1 MGGLGKGVIVTGRFG
16 IVGAKEGGLV
26 MTGAVKVC
34 SATGGGGAG
43 LERLG
48 MKGSGLRVGKAPKG
62 ERDSGAVV
70 GKGFGGAIGV
80 AITKGDGVVTGGGMM
95 SAKGV
100 TGWGVVTGMGVLTDV
115 AVTVGSGAITAV
127 EVTTVVEFM
136 MGVAVTEDDEV
147 VTVSGILSGAEVTGS
162 RAITGVGAMMGV
174 TVTTGPGMMLFK
186 DATGSGDN
194 TGDGGL
200 TDVGVLRGGG
210 TIRGIKRLFRDSTR
224 VEALTGFE
232 VMADF
237 ETSSDVGA
245 RTLGPIEN
253 PDFTFTRAFSPSSA
267 SRFVS
272 SQS

>member
-1 MGGLGKGVIVTGRFG
+1 MGGLEKGVIVTGRFG
-16 IVGAKEGGLV
+16 IVGAKEGG
-26 MTGAVKVC
+26 AVKVC

-43 LERLG
+43 LKRLG

-100 TGWGVVTGMGVLTDV
+100 TGWGVVTGMGVVTD
-115 AVTVGSGAITAV
+115 
-127 EVTTVVEFM
+127 
-136 MGVAVTEDDEV
+136 VAVTEDDEV
-147 VTVSGILSGAEVTGS
+147 VTISGILSGAEVTGS
-162 RAITGVGAMMGV
+162 RAITGVDAMMGV
-174 TVTTGPGMMLFK
+174 TVTTGPGMVLFK

-200 TDVGVLRGGG
+200 TDVGILRGGG
-210 TIRGIKRLFRDSTR
+210 TIRGIKRLFKDSTR

-232 VMADF
+232 FMAGF

-245 RTLGPIEN
+245 RTSGPAED
-253 PDFTFTRAFSPSSA
+253 PDSTVTRAFSPSSA

-272 SQS
+272 SQSCNAYSGWSGHSL